1 MLGRGAAGRPW
12 LLADFAREV
21 YGHAIASSGRTKQQ
35 MFDRF
40 AALLEERFP
49 VERRL
54 GRLKQFSHYFARNFR
69 FGHLLATSVQK
80 SETMDEAKRQA
91 EEFFLHSAI

>member
-1 MLGRGAAGRPW
+1 
-12 LLADFAREV
+12 
-21 YGHAIASSGRTKQQ
+21 